1 MQQQPDRT
9 DRRSARPDP
18 RRELAGALLHAL
30 HEALPHDVVDA
41 VGSVLADA
49 VGAASVALLLS
60 DYDSEVLRALL
71 PRDSAQ
77 GRGFPVDGDGPGA
90 VFREQTTQVR
100 REDDGW
106 WVDVP
111 MSLRGDR
118 LGVLVVGLPA
128 PPSEVVVAAL
138 ADAGRVL
145 AQIVPRVSWYSDE
158 VERARRV
165 IPLSLPAEIQWSELP
180 IRAFSAPG
188 FDLAGQLCPAY
199 DVGGDIFDYTLDGPV
214 LQVAALDAM
223 GHGLGASL
231 LGSLAVNALRNNRR
245 AGLPLVDQVRG
256 ADRVLFG
263 QHGGDRFVCGAFLR
277 LDTRTGATA
286 AINAGHPMGA
296 LLRDGRAAMLD
307 VPSQLP
313 MGMFE
318 ETIYEQRSLQLAPGD
333 RLVLVSDGVVEAR
346 PDGGEEFGDDRLC
359 ARLEALAAASAGET
373 VRRLIRELRDWE
385 GEDLRDDITV
395 LVVDW
400 HGPV

>member
-1 MQQQPDRT
+1 
-9 DRRSARPDP
+9 
-18 RRELAGALLHAL
+18 LLRAM
-30 HEALPHDVVDA
+30 HEALPHDVVA
-41 VGSVLADA
+41 SVGDVLAA
-49 VGAASVALLLS
+49 ATGASSVAVLLS
-60 DYDSEVLRALL
+60 DYDCEVLRELL

-77 GRGFPVDGDGPGA
+77 GRGFAVDGDGPGA
-90 VFREQTTQVR
+90 VFRDQQPRVR
-100 REDDGW
+100 RDEGGW

-128 PPSEVVVAAL
+128 EPAAALVAAL
-138 ADAGRVL
+138 TDAGGVL
-145 AQIVPRVSWYSDE
+145 AQVVPRVSWYSDE

-180 IRAFSAPG
+180 MRAFSAPS

-199 DVGGDIFDYTLDGPV
+199 DVGGDIFDYTLEGPV

-256 ADRVLFG
+256 ADRVLFH

-277 LDTRTGATA
+277 LDTRTGAPEV
-286 AINAGHPMGA
+286 IHAGHPVGA
-296 LLRDGRAAMLD
+296 LLRDGKAVMLD

-318 ETIYEQRSLQLAPGD
+318 ETIYDLHALHLAPGD
-333 RLVLVSDGVVEAR
+333 RVVLVSDGVVEAR

-359 ARLEALAAASAGET
+359 ASLERLADACAGET
-373 VRRLIRELRDWE
+373 VRLLIRELRAWE

-400 HGPV
+400 PGPDRGAR